1 MAKYAGLW
9 IDHKKA
15 VIVSI
20 EEAQPH
26 MVHIAS
32 EVERHVRVKGGS
44 RTSTPYGP
52 QDVVSEKKRDEKYKR
67 QLRDYYQE
75 VIGAIQE
82 ARKIFIFGPGEA
94 KIELEAEMEK
104 KKGLRDKIVGI
115 EPADK
120 MTEAQILAQVK
131 KFYGVTSD
139 HRSET
144 SR

>member
-1 MAKYAGLW
+1 MAKYAGVW

-20 EEAQPH
+20 DKAQQH
-26 MVHIAS
+26 MVRVES

-44 RTSTPYGP
+44 RASTPYGP

-67 QLRDYYQE
+67 QLREYYQE
-75 VIGAIQE
+75 VIGAIQD

-94 KIELEAEMEK
+94 KIELETEMEK
-104 KKGLRDKIVGI
+104 KQGLRDNIAGI

-120 MTEAQILAQVK
+120 MTDAQILAQVR
-131 KFYGVTSD
+131 KFYGMTAD
-139 HRSET
+139 NRY
-144 SR
+144 R

>member
-1 MAKYAGLW
+1 MAKYAGVW

-20 EEAQPH
+20 DKAQQ
-26 MVHIAS
+26 HIMQIDS

-52 QDVVSEKKRDEKYKR
+52 QDVVSEKKREEKYKR

-75 VIGAIQE
+75 VIGAIQD

-94 KIELEAEMEK
+94 KIELETEMEK
-104 KKGLRDKIVGI
+104 KKGLWDKIVGI
-115 EPADK
+115 EPADE
-120 MTEAQILAQVK
+120 MTDPQILAQVK
-131 KFYGVTSD
+131 EFYGMTAD
-139 HRSET
+139 KRSK
-144 SR
+144 SSQ